1 MAHNRC
7 LVDSQLHLLLVLPQL
22 ELVKLF
28 VQAFSFLCEYKL
40 NDSLSFVELLLEL
53 HFEVHI

>member
-7 LVDSQLHLLLVLPQL
+7 LVDSELHLLLVLPQL

-53 HFEVHI
+53 HCFKV